1 MRWAHWIHFG
11 KDYEDIKGMD
21 KNTIIQSVG
30 KKICQDI
37 LRQPDKVLKADEALI
52 TSGVIDSFSL
62 VDLALIV
69 ENLYSVRI
77 EDYELNSDTFDTLNQ
92 LAEMIIDRS

>member
-1 MRWAHWIHFG
+1 
-11 KDYEDIKGMD
+11 MD
-21 KNTIIQSVG
+21 KNTVIKSVG
-30 KKICQDI
+30 EKISAEI
-37 LRQPDKVLKADEALI
+37 LKQPDKVLGADEALI

-77 EDYELNSDTFDTLNQ
+77 EDYELNSDTFDTLGQ
-92 LAEMIIDRS
+92 LADIILERS